1 MKPLLAALIMG
12 VAIATSAADTRPA
25 VLENVGIDQRLN
37 EQVPLDLIFQD
48 ESGARVPLA
57 TYFGSKPVILSLAYY
72 ECPMLCTLVLNG
84 LASALK
90 VLSFDA
96 GKEFEVVTVSFNPAD
111 TPALATAKKQTY
123 LKEYGRAGAA
133 AGWHFLTGDAAS
145 IERLTRA
152 VGFRYTY
159 VPEQKQFAH
168 AAGIMVLTPQGKLAR
183 YFYGVEFSPRDL
195 RFGLIEA
202 AQDKIGSAVDQL
214 LLFCF
219 HYDPATG
226 KYGAIAMGSVRVG
239 GALTV
244 FALVTFLVVM
254 LRREHTPAPV
264 EGGGPGG
271 ISSWRTW
278 HSAATQPGADHRKDA
293 GRRP

>member
-1 MKPLLAALIMG
+1 MKACVAALIL
-12 VAIATSAADTRPA
+12 SAAVAVHAEETRPA
-25 VLENVGIDQRLN
+25 LLNDVGIDQRLN
-37 EQVPLDLIFQD
+37 EQVPLDLMFRD
-48 ESGARVPLA
+48 ETGAPVQLG

-90 VLSFDA
+90 VLTFDA
-96 GKEFEVVTVSFNPAD
+96 GKEFEVVTVSFNPED
-111 TPALATAKKQTY
+111 TPALAAAKKQNY
-123 LKEYGRAGAA
+123 IKEYGRPGAA
-133 AGWHFLTGDAAS
+133 AGWHFLTGDAAA

-152 VGFRYTY
+152 VGFRYAA
-159 VPEQKQFAH
+159 VPDQKQFAH

-195 RFGLIEA
+195 RLGLVEA
-202 AQDKIGSAVDQL
+202 AQNKIGSPVDQL

-226 KYGAIAMGSVRVG
+226 KYGPIAMGSVRLG

-244 FALVTFLVVM
+244 LALATFLTVM
-254 LRREHTPAPV
+254 LRRE
-264 EGGGPGG
+264 
-271 ISSWRTW
+271 R
-278 HSAATQPGADHRKDA
+278 A
-293 GRRP
+293 GRGHA

>member
-1 MKPLLAALIMG
+1 MKRKKCVQRLIVGLTLCVAGAAY
-12 VAIATSAADTRPA
+12 AEDTRPA
-25 VLENVGIDQRLN
+25 VLNDVGIDQRLN
-37 EQVPLDLIFQD
+37 EQVPLDLVFHD
-48 ESGARVPLA
+48 ESGAPVRLG

-111 TPALATAKKQTY
+111 TPALAAAKKLTY

-133 AGWHFLTGDAAS
+133 AGWHFLTGDAAA
-145 IERLTRA
+145 IEQLTRA
-152 VGFRYTY
+152 VGFHYKY
-159 VPEQKQFAH
+159 VAEQQQFAH

-195 RFGLIEA
+195 RFGIIEA
-202 AQDKIGSAVDQL
+202 AQNKIGSAVDQL

-226 KYGAIAMGSVRVG
+226 KYGAVAMGTVRVA

-244 FALVTFLVVM
+244 LALVAFLVVM
-254 LRREHTPAPV
+254 LRREHAQRAHALR
-264 EGGGPGG
+264 G
-271 ISSWRTW
+271 
-278 HSAATQPGADHRKDA
+278 H
-293 GRRP
+293 